1 MRSLPS
7 AVAALVAL
15 LLASAAN
22 FSAAQQPGVPVAARD
37 LPRGVALSEADV
49 AAPPSGAA
57 GAGSPGESV
66 VGWVTRRV
74 VRVGEP
80 LRPPAIAR
88 PQLVQAGEEVT
99 VRLQGAGVL
108 LTLRGTAA
116 AGAGMGDRVWVRLGT
131 GWRVEGTV
139 AGPGE
144 ITITA
149 PGRAR

>member
-1 MRSLPS
+1 MPPLRCL
-7 AVAALVAL
+7 VAALVPLL
-15 LLASAAN
+15 LLAFATHPA
-22 FSAAQQPGVPVAARD
+22 AAQQGMAPVAARD

-49 AAPPSGAA
+49 SVPADAAA
-57 GAGSPGESV
+57 SPGESV

-88 PQLVQAGEEVT
+88 PQLVHAGEEVT
-99 VRLQGAGVL
+99 VQLQGSGVA

-116 AGAGMGDRVWVRLGT
+116 AGAGMGEKVWVRVST

-144 ITITA
+144 VTIEP

>member
-1 MRSLPS
+1 MIPLRRL
-7 AVAALVAL
+7 VAALVPL
-15 LLASAAN
+15 LLAFATHPT
-22 FSAAQQPGVPVAARD
+22 AAQQGIAPVAARD

-49 AAPPSGAA
+49 SVA
-57 GAGSPGESV
+57 AGSPGESV

-88 PQLVQAGEEVT
+88 PQLVHAGEEVT
-99 VRLQGAGVL
+99 VRLQGSGVA

-116 AGAGMGDRVWVRLGT
+116 AGAGMGEKVWVRVGT
-131 GWRVEGTV
+131 GWRIEGIV

-144 ITITA
+144 VTIEP